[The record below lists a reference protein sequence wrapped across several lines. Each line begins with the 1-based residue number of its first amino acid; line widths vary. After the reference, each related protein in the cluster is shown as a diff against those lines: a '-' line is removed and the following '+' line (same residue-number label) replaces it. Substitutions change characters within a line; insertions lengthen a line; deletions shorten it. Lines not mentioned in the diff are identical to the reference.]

1 MIAVTDDF
9 VEKVELAN
17 KRPKVK
23 VEIDWDMDA
32 NYENETSYA
41 MSVGVERRLNEPL
54 GGIAIA
60 QADVVFA
67 NRNNRY
73 TT

>member
-41 MSVGVERRLNEPL
+41 MSVGVE
-54 GGIAIA
+54 
-60 QADVVFA
+60 
-67 NRNNRY
+67 
-73 TT
+73 